1 MEKAQEILFHIEEL
15 YTENPSEE
23 KIIQACEKNQT
34 RYQAWVDAFN
44 GYDLSDVLSAIDN
57 FWEFKNSKTKPNVA
71 QIKAIL
77 NAHKTEKTTE
87 TREGEFNALSPA
99 IQRMESDIES
109 GNCHHLLPVYE
120 EAVKYILT
128 DKLIDLVGVSE
139 WRNMDYSKR
148 YQTAKN
154 NGLFDDFDM
163 TLRGVCLKNYGKE
176 EQFQSENDL
185 INASGYHYSA
195 RDEIKTLASHWGL
208 D

>member
-23 KIIQACEKNQT
+23 KIIQACEKNPT

-87 TREGEFNALSPA
+87 TREGELKALSPA

-109 GNCHHLLPVYE
+109 GNCHHLLRVYE

-128 DKLIDLVGVSE
+128 DKLIEAIGASE
-139 WRNMDYSKR
+139 YGKLSYDQK
-148 YQTAKN
+148 YQTAVK
-154 NGLFDDFDM
+154 NGLFNDFDT
-163 TLRGVCLKNYGKE
+163 TLKTVCFMLNGKE

-185 INASGYHYSA
+185 INAGGA
-195 RDEIKTLASHWGL
+195 RFDLNDKIGSLASHWRV
-208 D
+208 